1 MTTYKAFL
9 KVLGKN
15 IWVIG
20 LYTLILIVCMAG
32 NTQNS
37 QSLTNF
43 TAARPDIAIYD
54 EDHSLISER
63 LEKYISERANI
74 VEFKTDE
81 ELSDALY
88 FNGVDY
94 VINIEKGFGEKVTK
108 DEKPKMFVKSVGN
121 YDAYLSETIYARFLK
136 VAEAFAP
143 ATEEDLVKNLDEVL
157 SHDTEVEMT
166 SKIDVN
172 AMANARNFY
181 NFMNYAIL
189 AGLVFAVAYATAAF
203 KREMTKKRMMVSAT
217 NYKKINL
224 QLLLC
229 NLGVAMV
236 LLTFYVILS
245 LLMVGDIMFTVN
257 GALFIANAAIM
268 SVFAVSFAF
277 LLTNLLKNNNAIL
290 AIVNVVSI
298 GSCFLCGVFVPAE
311 WMPEFVQN
319 IGRALPSFYYVENN
333 KFISELETF
342 DFESLKPILINA
354 AIILGVTAVVVIIN
368 NFVTRKKR
376 QS

>member
-9 KVLGKN
+9 KVLRKN

-32 NTQNS
+32 NTQNN

-43 TAARPDIAIYD
+43 TAARPDVAIYD

-63 LEKYISERANI
+63 LEKYFSERANI

-94 VINIEKGFGEKVTK
+94 VINIEKGFGEKIVK
-108 DEKPKMFVKSVGN
+108 GEKPKMFVKSVGN

-143 ATEEDLVKNLDEVL
+143 AVEEDLVKNLDDVL

-217 NYKKINL
+217 DYKKINL

-319 IGRALPSFYYVENN
+319 LGRALPSFYYVENN

-354 AIILGVTAVVVIIN
+354 AIILGATAVVVIIN

-376 QS
+376 QA